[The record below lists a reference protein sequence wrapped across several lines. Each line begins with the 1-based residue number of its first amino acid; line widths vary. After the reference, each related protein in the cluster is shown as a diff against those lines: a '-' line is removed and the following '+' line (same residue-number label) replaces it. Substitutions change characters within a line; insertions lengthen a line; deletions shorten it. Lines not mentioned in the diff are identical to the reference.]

1 MRHPLDAVCSLRIGI
16 GQNWNHHP
24 RPPDWQSCL
33 NRPLIERCAHHWVY
47 VNSFGFDA
55 VAGKATLVRF
65 EDMVHMPFEFA
76 RKIISVLGLPESQH

>member
-1 MRHPLDAVCSLRIGI
+1 
-16 GQNWNHHP
+16 
-24 RPPDWQSCL
+24 
-33 NRPLIERCAHHWVY
+33 